1 MTITSAQLRSDFPE
15 FANPVTYPDSLVNT
29 WLTVAASLVN
39 ATRWAELTNIGME
52 LVTAHH
58 LALSARDQA
67 AAAVGGVPGEMT
79 GPTSAK
85 SVDKVSKSYDTGAA
99 SLSDAG
105 FWALSSYGIRF
116 LSLARM
122 MGAGG
127 YQTVGNAMGGTSPT

>member
-1 MTITSAQLRSDFPE
+1 MTITPTQFRSNFPE
-15 FANPVTYPDSLVNT
+15 FSDATRYSDAMIQM

-39 ATRWAELTNIGME
+39 ECRWMELTNIGIE

-58 LALSARDQA
+58 LVLGVRDQTA
-67 AAAVGGVPGEMT
+67 ATVGGVPGEMT
-79 GPTSAK
+79 GPTASK

-99 SLSDAG
+99 TLDDAG
-105 FWALSSYGIRF
+105 FWALTTYGIRY

-127 YQTVGNAMGGTSPT
+127 MQIN